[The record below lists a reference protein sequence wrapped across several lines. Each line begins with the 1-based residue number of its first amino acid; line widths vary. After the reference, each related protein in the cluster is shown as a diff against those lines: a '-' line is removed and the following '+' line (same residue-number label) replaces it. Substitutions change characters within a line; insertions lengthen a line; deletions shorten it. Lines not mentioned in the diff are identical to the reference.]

1 MSGTTG
7 PPPTEEVEPFSTE
20 LGPTECIRRK
30 KQAFTLQ
37 TFTEISSLTTVYMII
52 ELMELRKDAKL
63 QGSSF
68 DTSQMLTV
76 TLVMFITSLMFILY
90 CFSDDQGVKPS
101 VDKTCNRQLIGLRVY
116 FAANLVLSGGL
127 LAAAA
132 MSTEPRYRYGFIFGG
147 IVLYGAIKAGH
158 YFASS
163 K

>member
-1 MSGTTG
+1 
-7 PPPTEEVEPFSTE
+7 
-20 LGPTECIRRK
+20 
-30 KQAFTLQ
+30 
-37 TFTEISSLTTVYMII
+37 MII
-52 ELMELRKDAKL
+52 ELMELRKDAAS
-63 QGSSF
+63 QGSAF

-76 TLVMFITSLMFILY
+76 TLIMFIISLMFIIY

-132 MSTEPRYRYGFIFGG
+132 LSKEPRYRYGFMFGG
-147 IVLYGAIKAGH
+147 IVLFGGIKAGH
-158 YFASS
+158 YFAAG